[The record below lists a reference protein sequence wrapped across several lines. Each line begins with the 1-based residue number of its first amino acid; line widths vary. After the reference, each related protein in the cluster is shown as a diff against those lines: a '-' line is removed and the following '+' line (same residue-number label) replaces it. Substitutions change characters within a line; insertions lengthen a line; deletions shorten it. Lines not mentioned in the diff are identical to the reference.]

1 MNERFA
7 QYRERLKLFWS
18 QMGRKQKIWLGASIS
33 GLLLAVIL
41 LTIVFTRTEYE
52 LAFQNLDATDSAA
65 VMNYLDS
72 SGIPYKLEA
81 NGTSIMVPSKMA
93 SRVKIGAGS
102 EGLVQNGSIGFEIF
116 SSNSSKLGT
125 TENEFN
131 VLYQNALNGEV
142 QKLLNGLQGVESSKV
157 LINSPEESVFL
168 RPEDATKATAA
179 IVMQFKPGY
188 RPNQKEIDGYYNLV
202 RATVAD
208 LAIKDITISS
218 KQHGELVSSE
228 AGGVGSGSTDL
239 VEMQFQIQSK
249 YESDLKKNIQQFLGP
264 IVGSENLVV
273 SISSSM
279 NFDKKLTQ
287 ESLVR
292 PLQNNNNNGIVLSE
306 ELNNSSS
313 TGSSTQAGGVA
324 GTGETDIPG
333 YEAAG
338 QGNNTSETS
347 SQIRN
352 YEFDRINNSIE
363 SGPFVL
369 KDLSISIGVEA
380 AQLNDEDSR
389 AAITNYLTT
398 LVRSQ
403 LADSGQ
409 DVNDDVLINKKVSLI
424 ARNFAESATATQT
437 SGLSLPWAIG
447 IGVAALAIIGGLVV
461 MLTRRRK
468 GTQVEEVE
476 MAVAPSKVEYPT
488 LDFESVNNDSQARK
502 NLETLAKR
510 KPDEFVNLLRT
521 WLVDE

>member
-7 QYRERLKLFWS
+7 QYRERLKLFWG

-33 GLLLAVIL
+33 GLLLTIIL

-52 LAFQNLDATDSAA
+52 LAFKDLDATDSAA
-65 VMNYLDS
+65 IMTYLES
-72 SGIPYKLEA
+72 SGIPYELSG
-81 NGTSIMVPSKMA
+81 NGTSIMVPSAVA
-93 SRVKIGAGS
+93 SKVKVDVGS
-102 EGLVQNGSIGFEIF
+102 QGLVQNGSIGFDVF
-116 SSNSSKLGT
+116 NSNSSKLGT

-131 VLYQNALNGEV
+131 VIYQNAMNGEV
-142 QKLLNGLQGVESSKV
+142 QKLLNGLKGVESTKV

-168 RPEDATKATAA
+168 KPEDATQASAA
-179 IVMQFKPGY
+179 IVMNFKPGF
-188 RPNQKEIDGYYNLV
+188 RPTQKEVDGYYNLV
-202 RATVAD
+202 KATVSD

-218 KQHGELVSSE
+218 KQHGELVSSD
-228 AGGVGSGSTDL
+228 AGGIGTGNADI
-239 VEMQFQIQSK
+239 VELQFQIQSK
-249 YESDLKKNIQQFLGP
+249 YEADLQKRIQTFLGR

-273 SISSSM
+273 SVSSSM

-292 PLQNNNNNGIVLSE
+292 PLENNNNNGIILSE
-306 ELNNSSS
+306 ELNNTSS
-313 TGSSTQAGGVA
+313 TGSSAQPGGVA

-333 YEAAG
+333 YEAVG
-338 QGNNTSETS
+338 QGGNSSETS

-369 KDLSISIGVEA
+369 KDLSISIGIEA

-398 LVRSQ
+398 LVRAQ

-409 DVNDDVLINKKVSLI
+409 DVNDDVLMNKKVSLI
-424 ARNFAESATATQT
+424 ARTFAENASRSTTNAIST
-437 SGLSLPWAIG
+437 PWAIG
-447 IGVAALAIIGGLVV
+447 IGVAALALIGGLVF
-461 MLTRRRK
+461 LLARRRK
-468 GTQVEEVE
+468 ATQVEEAE
-476 MAVAPSKVEYPT
+476 MVSPTKVEYPT
-488 LDFESVNNDSQARK
+488 LDLESVNNDSQARK